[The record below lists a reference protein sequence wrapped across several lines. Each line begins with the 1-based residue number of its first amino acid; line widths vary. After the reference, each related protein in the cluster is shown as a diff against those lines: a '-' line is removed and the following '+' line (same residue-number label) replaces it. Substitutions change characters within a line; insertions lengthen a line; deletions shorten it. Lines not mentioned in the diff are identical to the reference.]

1 MLSGVVSVSQQD
13 TSRSVVK
20 TYVPEYQKDEW
31 ADHAD
36 ELDMSQSEFVRTMV
50 QAGRRK
56 FDLPDSPDSRANRG
70 DQETVSGD
78 SDSGDLTARVVDILE
93 REDGPCT
100 WDDLLAAVSDDIEDR
115 LDSALQDLQADGR
128 VRYSGR
134 ESGYVT
140 AEGT

>member
-1 MLSGVVSVSQQD
+1 MSQQD

-20 TYVPEYQKDEW
+20 TYVPSYQKAEW

-36 ELDMSQSEFVRTMV
+36 ELDMSQSEFVRAMV

-56 FDLPDSPDSRANRG
+56 FDLPDSPDSGAEG
-70 DQETVSGD
+70 DQSDTVSGD
-78 SDSGDLTARVVDILE
+78 SDGGDLDERVVDILNSAE
-93 REDGPCT
+93 GPCT
-100 WDDLLAAVSDDIEDR
+100 WDELLAAVSDDIEDR

-134 ESGYVT
+134 DGGYVPT
-140 AEGT
+140 EDA